1 MHLDIPEALR
11 EKGHSFLQSPKKI
24 RTPLLVFMGLGWNP
38 GLCSCVASA
47 GPLGPNP
54 GPSSANVSVLL
65 FYLCHR
71 SYNRVCVC
79 LCPLILLPMLVFPL
93 FYVCHRTLLFYYC
106 SFIISIYTLQSM
118 FSLLCCFL
126 LQRCLAYSW
135 SFVLPIIHCIVKLII
150 HHRLCWKPLFPSA
163 PASGKDWLWG
173 QCCSLQTN
181 VSRAGME
188 GRECEKCL

>member
-1 MHLDIPEALR
+1 MFSVCVHDHL
-11 EKGHSFLQSPKKI
+11 
-24 RTPLLVFMGLGWNP
+24 
-38 GLCSCVASA
+38 
-47 GPLGPNP
+47 
-54 GPSSANVSVLL
+54 SV
-65 FYLCHR
+65 C
-71 SYNRVCVC
+71 VCVC

-188 GRECEKCL
+188 GRECEKCLWQISCPVLRVVCQKRGTEGTVSQEASGPQKNPSEESRGGRIRLH